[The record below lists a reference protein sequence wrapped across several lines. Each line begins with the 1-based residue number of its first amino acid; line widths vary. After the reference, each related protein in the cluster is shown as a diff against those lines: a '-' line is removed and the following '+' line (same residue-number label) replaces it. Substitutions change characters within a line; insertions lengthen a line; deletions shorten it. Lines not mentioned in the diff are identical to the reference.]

1 MTRAPE
7 REVQSPMRQ
16 PARRRAARR
25 AAFGSV
31 AALASMTLF
40 TAAMVPL
47 RGHLSIAIAALILV
61 VPVVVGVATGGFLA
75 GVVSVAVGFL
85 TYNYFFIPPYG
96 TLQVGA
102 AENWAVLVVYAVVMI
117 PVARV
122 VANMITA
129 RAEAQQRG
137 VQLRRLLDVSSRL
150 IEDRPVDELLRT
162 VVEALRDIVDARQ
175 VTLLMPRD
183 GTLEIAA
190 GAGEPLTAR
199 DRADIRPLAGQITS
213 SVAASG
219 AGGGVE
225 RGAGDGIASGAGNV
239 ARPIELALVASGR
252 PVGLLAISGV
262 TITDE
267 QREPLRLFANQ
278 AALAIERAQLRE
290 QALHTQ
296 LADEVAR
303 VARTLVAA
311 ASHDLRSPLASIKAA
326 SSVLADPQLDTELEP
341 AQRAELVTLID
352 TQADRLAELVANLL
366 DMGRVQAG
374 VLQPRTEPLA
384 VADLVT
390 AAADPRRLP
399 PPTLDLSASLPPVQ
413 VDPVLI
419 TRVLANLLDNAYR
432 HSPAGSPVTISA
444 TESAPGT
451 VTVCVTDRGPGVN
464 PDRRGEIFGFYV
476 RRSGGGTGL
485 GLAIAK
491 TFIDAHHQRIW
502 VESGPAGGAR
512 FCFTLPAVIPT
523 PLAA

>member
-1 MTRAPE
+1 
-7 REVQSPMRQ
+7 MRQ
-16 PARRRAARR
+16 PARHQTARR
-25 AAFGSV
+25 AALGSV
-31 AALASMTLF
+31 AALLSMTVF

-47 RGHLSIAIAALILV
+47 RGHLSIATAALVLV

-75 GVVSVAVGFL
+75 GVISVAAGFL

-96 TLQVGA
+96 NLEVGA
-102 AENWAVLVVYAVVMI
+102 AQNWAVLVVYAVVMI
-117 PVARV
+117 PIARV
-122 VANMITA
+122 VATMITA
-129 RAEAQQRG
+129 RTEAQQRG
-137 VQLRRLLDVSSRL
+137 VELRRLLDVSSLL

-162 VVEALRDIVDARQ
+162 VVKALRDIVDARQ
-175 VTLLMPRD
+175 VTLLLPHD
-183 GTLEIAA
+183 GKLEIAA
-190 GAGEPLTAR
+190 TAGEALTDV
-199 DRADIRPLAGQITS
+199 DRAGIRPLAGQLSAVGT
-213 SVAASG
+213 
-219 AGGGVE
+219 GGGA
-225 RGAGDGIASGAGNV
+225 RSGTGDA
-239 ARPIELALVASGR
+239 ARPFELALVAGGR
-252 PVGLLAISGV
+252 PVGLLAISGG
-262 TITDE
+262 TIADE

-278 AALAIERAQLRE
+278 AALAVERAQLRE

-303 VARTLVAA
+303 LARTLVAA

-326 SSVLADPQLDTELEP
+326 SSVLADPQLDAELDRG
-341 AQRAELVTLID
+341 QRSELVTLID

-374 VLQPRTEPLA
+374 VLRPRAEPIA
-384 VADLVT
+384 VRDLIRTV
-390 AAADPRRLP
+390 ADPRRLP
-399 PPTLDLSASLPPVQ
+399 PPTVEIAASLPPVQ
-413 VDPVLI
+413 ADPVLI

-432 HSPAGSPVTISA
+432 HSPEGSPVVISA

-451 VTVCVTDRGPGVN
+451 VTVCVSDHGPGVN

-512 FCFTLPAVIPT
+512 FCFTLPAVMPA
-523 PLAA
+523 PRAA